1 MHIKINVKE
10 KKKKCFPI
18 KMMDLRVKI
27 TVKGNWIALQN
38 SG

>member
-10 KKKKCFPI
+10 KKKCFPI